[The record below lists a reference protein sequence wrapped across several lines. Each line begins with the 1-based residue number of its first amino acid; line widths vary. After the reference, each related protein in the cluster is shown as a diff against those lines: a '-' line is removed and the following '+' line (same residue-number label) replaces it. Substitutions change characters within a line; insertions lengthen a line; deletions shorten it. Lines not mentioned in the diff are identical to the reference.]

1 MIYFHLFSYMDLQF
15 SEIEQDNSEDRYW
28 EQPVVAPKKK
38 KVTFDDILSNMNLVV
53 NPKGV
58 LQFMQ
63 PAAAAG
69 STYSAAAEEPYG
81 YGYGD
86 GNGGNRYG
94 YNRASSSQQSSVP
107 PAVKHSYIYN
117 KYFTNYQDPAMMDA
131 VPQYRTPQTKEEYR
145 QMLIDDLRKKIEH
158 QRHIAAIKPT
168 QILYTAGGSTER
180 VRHHQVQSSTPR
192 LQKMAFR

>member
-1 MIYFHLFSYMDLQF
+1 MDLQF
-15 SEIEQDNSEDRYW
+15 SEIEQDTSEDRYW

-63 PAAAAG
+63 PAAAAA

-81 YGYGD
+81 YGTF
-86 GNGGNRYG
+86 
-94 YNRASSSQQSSVP
+94 SQQQSSVP

-117 KYFTNYQDPAMMDA
+117 KYFTNYQDPAMMDV

>member
-1 MIYFHLFSYMDLQF
+1 MDIQF
-15 SEIEQDNSEDRYW
+15 SEIDGHDASEDRYW
-28 EQPVVAPKKK
+28 EQPVVVPKKK

-53 NPKGV
+53 NQKGV

-63 PAAAAG
+63 PAAAA
-69 STYSAAAEEPYG
+69 TSASVSGEEQQYG
-81 YGYGD
+81 VS
-86 GNGGNRYG
+86 GGG
-94 YNRASSSQQSSVP
+94 SVP

-117 KYFTNYQDPAMMDA
+117 KYFTNYQDPGMEA

-180 VRHHQVQSSTPR
+180 VRYTQIQTPR
-192 LQKMAFR
+192 PLQKMAFR

>member
-1 MIYFHLFSYMDLQF
+1 
-15 SEIEQDNSEDRYW
+15 
-28 EQPVVAPKKK
+28 
-38 KVTFDDILSNMNLVV
+38 MNLVV

-63 PAAAAG
+63 PAAAA
-69 STYSAAAEEPYG
+69 TSASASDYRYGDGDGDSGNGYGGNG
-81 YGYGD
+81 YGYS
-86 GNGGNRYG
+86 
-94 YNRASSSQQSSVP
+94 RAQPPSSVP

-158 QRHIAAIKPT
+158 QRRIAAIKPT

>member
-1 MIYFHLFSYMDLQF
+1 MDIQF
-15 SEIEQDNSEDRYW
+15 SEIDGHDASEDRYW
-28 EQPVVAPKKK
+28 EQPVVVSKKK

-53 NPKGV
+53 NQKGV

-63 PAAAAG
+63 PAAAA
-69 STYSAAAEEPYG
+69 TSASVSGYAEEPH
-81 YGYGD
+81 
-86 GNGGNRYG
+86 GG
-94 YNRASSSQQSSVP
+94 SVP

-117 KYFTNYQDPAMMDA
+117 KYFTNYQDPGMEA

-180 VRHHQVQSSTPR
+180 VRHTQIQSRAPPPR
-192 LQKMAFR
+192 PLQKMSFR